1 MKKRSALRAIAF
13 ASVMAAI
20 LVLSGCPMEEE
31 GVSIEDRIN
40 NLVSDLNNN
49 YSQVY
54 LNWHPDT
61 TTRQAAANPDTLES
75 KFPSTETYEVSNI
88 SVTNESQ
95 GTASAVIDSTTSFNN
110 ETASFVMEKD
120 GDDWFIETMNF
131 DGISLSEID

>member
-1 MKKRSALRAIAF
+1 MKKQSALRAIAF
-13 ASVMAAI
+13 ASVLAAI

-75 KFPSTETYEVSNI
+75 KFPSTETYEV
-88 SVTNESQ
+88 
-95 GTASAVIDSTTSFNN
+95 
-110 ETASFVMEKD
+110 
-120 GDDWFIETMNF
+120 
-131 DGISLSEID
+131 